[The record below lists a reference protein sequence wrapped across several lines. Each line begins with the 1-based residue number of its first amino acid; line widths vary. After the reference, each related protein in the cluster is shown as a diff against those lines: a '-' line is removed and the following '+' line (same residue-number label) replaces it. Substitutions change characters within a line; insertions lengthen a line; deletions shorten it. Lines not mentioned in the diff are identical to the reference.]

1 MAGVQVSQV
10 TGAPG
15 GGVVIRVRGSG
26 SIGAGD
32 DPLYVIDGFP
42 VTNTYSRYSNPLA
55 AINPSD
61 IESITVLK
69 DAASTAIYGSRG
81 ANGVILIKTK
91 SAKAGVT
98 SLDVNYYTGIQQI
111 PDRAKIKMMN
121 AQEWATFRVEAR
133 QDLAKFQ
140 GRVFDPATIPADYA
154 NPASLG
160 AGTNWFNEMTQ
171 TAPIQD
177 LNVTMSKGTESLRS
191 VFSAGYFKQEG
202 TVKNSNFERYSF
214 RVNLEAN
221 PHKLVTVGVN
231 LNPSFV
237 NRKIADSE
245 GHFNNSL
252 VTASYLNS
260 PLSPVYLGDGSYNN
274 VITSTD
280 LFSNANPLSI
290 LLDTKNRQS
299 TMRALGST
307 YVIVKLADGLNFK
320 TTFNMD
326 WATTKSDFFRPS
338 FVGGFRAV
346 PPLPATG
353 VTDNTTLLN
362 WLNENTLNYDK
373 TFGKHNLTILA
384 GYAIQQEK
392 FTRTTL
398 NGAGYA
404 DDVVQT
410 INGATIVTSGADVQA
425 WRLLSYIGR
434 VNYAFNDK
442 YLLSAA
448 VRRDGSSRFGSDNRW
463 AMFPSVSAGW
473 RVSDEAFFPKNG
485 AISELKLRASYGL
498 SGNNNIGNY
507 TYIPGVTGDNYTF
520 GGALASGF
528 RLNSLANSNLGW
540 ESSRQSDVGFDA
552 SLLKGRLN
560 FSAEYYSRLTEDM
573 LQSVDIPNAS
583 GFATAIT
590 NIGKVENKGF
600 EFTLNSH
607 NTTGALKW
615 ETDFNIS
622 FNRNKVLNLGNKTQ
636 ILAGDVN
643 SNITLVGKPLGMF
656 YGYDFLGIFQTQ
668 AEVDNSP
675 KQAGQVVGTVKYRDV
690 NNDGKIDAND
700 RTAIGSPYPDFT
712 WGLTN
717 RLSFKGF
724 DLSVLINGMQG
735 LKVFDVYKRFTTNID
750 GVFNVEAE
758 VKNRWRSPENPGAGL
773 IPTTVANTALSREL
787 NSAWVHDASYI
798 AVRNITFGYTIN
810 AKKVK
815 GIRVYVS
822 AQNALLFTKYKN
834 GWPEINFQGNN
845 SLAPGINYNGY
856 PVPVTYNI
864 GANVRF

>member
-1 MAGVQVSQV
+1 MNRNLSSKKLGFLLFLWIQTVFAFAQNNVTGTISDAQKQPLPGASVVVKGTLVGTVTGSDGTFTLKDVPKGSTLIVSFIGFATQEVNITEGGTNLQIVLVEGNALNELVVVAYGDQKRRNVTGAISSVDSRSLKDLPLASADQKLAGQMAGVQVSQV

-140 GRVFDPATIPADYA
+140 GKTFDPATIPADYT

-373 TFGKHNLTILA
+373 TFGKHNLTVLA

-398 NGAGYA
+398 NGSGTPMTWCKPSMAQPSLQVARMSKHG
-404 DDVVQT
+404 VCCL
-410 INGATIVTSGADVQA
+410 TSGVSIM
-425 WRLLSYIGR
+425 RL
-434 VNYAFNDK
+434 
-442 YLLSAA
+442 
-448 VRRDGSSRFGSDNRW
+448 
-463 AMFPSVSAGW
+463 M
-473 RVSDEAFFPKNG
+473 
-485 AISELKLRASYGL
+485 
-498 SGNNNIGNY
+498 
-507 TYIPGVTGDNYTF
+507 
-520 GGALASGF
+520 
-528 RLNSLANSNLGW
+528 
-540 ESSRQSDVGFDA
+540 
-552 SLLKGRLN
+552 
-560 FSAEYYSRLTEDM
+560 
-573 LQSVDIPNAS
+573 
-583 GFATAIT
+583 T
-590 NIGKVENKGF
+590 NI
-600 EFTLNSH
+600 
-607 NTTGALKW
+607 
-615 ETDFNIS
+615 
-622 FNRNKVLNLGNKTQ
+622 
-636 ILAGDVN
+636 
-643 SNITLVGKPLGMF
+643 
-656 YGYDFLGIFQTQ
+656 Y
-668 AEVDNSP
+668 
-675 KQAGQVVGTVKYRDV
+675 
-690 NNDGKIDAND
+690 
-700 RTAIGSPYPDFT
+700 
-712 WGLTN
+712 
-717 RLSFKGF
+717 
-724 DLSVLINGMQG
+724 
-735 LKVFDVYKRFTTNID
+735 
-750 GVFNVEAE
+750 
-758 VKNRWRSPENPGAGL
+758 
-773 IPTTVANTALSREL
+773 
-787 NSAWVHDASYI
+787 
-798 AVRNITFGYTIN
+798 
-810 AKKVK
+810 
-815 GIRVYVS
+815 
-822 AQNALLFTKYKN
+822 
-834 GWPEINFQGNN
+834 
-845 SLAPGINYNGY
+845 
-856 PVPVTYNI
+856 
-864 GANVRF
+864 

>member
-1 MAGVQVSQV
+1 MNRNLSSKKLGFLLFLWIQTVFAFAQNNVTGTISDAQKQPLPGASVVVKGTSGGTVTGSDGTFTLKDVPKGSTLIVSFIGFATQEVNITEGGTNLQIVLVEGNALNELVVVAYGDQKRRNVTGAISSVDSKSLKDLPLASADQRLAGQMAGVQVSQV

-140 GRVFDPATIPADYA
+140 GRVFDPATIPADYT

-280 LFSNANPLSI
+280 
-290 LLDTKNRQS
+290 R
-299 TMRALGST
+299 
-307 YVIVKLADGLNFK
+307 
-320 TTFNMD
+320 
-326 WATTKSDFFRPS
+326 KS
-338 FVGGFRAV
+338 
-346 PPLPATG
+346 
-353 VTDNTTLLN
+353 
-362 WLNENTLNYDK
+362 
-373 TFGKHNLTILA
+373 
-384 GYAIQQEK
+384 
-392 FTRTTL
+392 
-398 NGAGYA
+398 
-404 DDVVQT
+404 VV
-410 INGATIVTSGADVQA
+410 
-425 WRLLSYIGR
+425 
-434 VNYAFNDK
+434 
-442 YLLSAA
+442 
-448 VRRDGSSRFGSDNRW
+448 
-463 AMFPSVSAGW
+463 
-473 RVSDEAFFPKNG
+473 
-485 AISELKLRASYGL
+485 
-498 SGNNNIGNY
+498 
-507 TYIPGVTGDNYTF
+507 
-520 GGALASGF
+520 
-528 RLNSLANSNLGW
+528 
-540 ESSRQSDVGFDA
+540 
-552 SLLKGRLN
+552 
-560 FSAEYYSRLTEDM
+560 
-573 LQSVDIPNAS
+573 
-583 GFATAIT
+583 
-590 NIGKVENKGF
+590 
-600 EFTLNSH
+600 
-607 NTTGALKW
+607 
-615 ETDFNIS
+615 
-622 FNRNKVLNLGNKTQ
+622 
-636 ILAGDVN
+636 
-643 SNITLVGKPLGMF
+643 
-656 YGYDFLGIFQTQ
+656 
-668 AEVDNSP
+668 
-675 KQAGQVVGTVKYRDV
+675 
-690 NNDGKIDAND
+690 
-700 RTAIGSPYPDFT
+700 
-712 WGLTN
+712 
-717 RLSFKGF
+717 
-724 DLSVLINGMQG
+724 
-735 LKVFDVYKRFTTNID
+735 
-750 GVFNVEAE
+750 
-758 VKNRWRSPENPGAGL
+758 
-773 IPTTVANTALSREL
+773 
-787 NSAWVHDASYI
+787 
-798 AVRNITFGYTIN
+798 
-810 AKKVK
+810 
-815 GIRVYVS
+815 
-822 AQNALLFTKYKN
+822 
-834 GWPEINFQGNN
+834 
-845 SLAPGINYNGY
+845 
-856 PVPVTYNI
+856 
-864 GANVRF
+864 